1 MSVRTLRAAFPRPMK
16 KAMRNRRRGALIWVF
31 ALAAIWALVNA
42 GDVGARG
49 IESRGE
55 PAKPEARLDRGGVE
69 ETATCSEGSPI
80 GANVEFEGWQYIPIF
95 EEGDVQSIVVLATDP
110 GLRDDNIA
118 SMWFIREGDSWSGYS
133 WGAADHKDVL
143 EDVKDTLG
151 LSADT
156 DSLWPV
162 DPELRPDGRG
172 DRATRQKLET
182 GLFSDDPFLELVQAQ
197 EDPTKLLS
205 ALVDAG
211 WRASDADVF
220 ESECRRN
227 QLLDGLAEG
236 FVVQLEDI
244 SSGFEIID
252 DSIDLEIC
260 EDGDSDETDCTV
272 SIKESGNT
280 TRCTGTFGPGTPG
293 TQPLGTGG
301 CITVN
306 RYKATVTGTQTRTLK
321 KTYADCTVC
330 TVTQTR
336 TRTGTTRLK
345 EQDVNATCPPP
356 ANYTSPPASRAPCS
370 MANIS
375 WGSWGAWTPP
385 GPGEK
390 GSACP

>member
-1 MSVRTLRAAFPRPMK
+1 
-16 KAMRNRRRGALIWVF
+16 MRRIGKVMRVPIRGASLW
-31 ALAAIWALVNA
+31 IWALVIGCILLHA
-42 GDVGARG
+42 GGVGARENDRRER
-49 IESRGE
+49 IAQ
-55 PAKPEARLDRGGVE
+55 PKVLFDRGFVE

-151 LSADT
+151 LPADT

-211 WRASDADVF
+211 WQASDADVF

-236 FVVQLEDI
+236 FVVQLGDI
-244 SSGFEIID
+244 SVGFEIID
-252 DSIDLEIC
+252 DSIGSDIC
-260 EDGDSDETDCTV
+260 EDGESDETDCTV
-272 SIKESGNT
+272 SIKESSNT
-280 TRCTGTFGPGTPG
+280 TSCKGTWGPGTPG
-293 TQPLGTGG
+293 TQPIMGG

-306 RYKATVTGTQTRTLK
+306 RYKATIKETQTRTLT

-330 TVTQTR
+330 SVTQTR
-336 TRTGTTRLK
+336 TRTGTARLK
-345 EQDVNATCPPP
+345 EQDLNATCPPP
-356 ANYTSPPASRAPCS
+356 AGYTSPPASRGPCRV
-370 MANIS
+370 ANIIWNS
-375 WGSWGAWTPP
+375 WSAWTPP

-390 GSACP
+390 GSGCP